1 VSAPSLRLTGRS
13 SSHFTRVAAMFAHE
27 LGLAFEAQIVED
39 LTSLDPTSYGGQ
51 PALKVP
57 VLRVGEVSV
66 FGTENICRKLAAL
79 AGRADD
85 ERVVLA
91 EHVADDLV
99 RNAQELVWHAMAA
112 QVQLRMGIAVAQL
125 PADNVFFAKAAAS
138 LGGAMA
144 WLDEHLE
151 EVLRRLPA
159 PRDLSVLE
167 VTLFCLVE
175 HIAFRPTV
183 DLAPYPALRT
193 FARRFGERGSARRT
207 VFRLDEGAR

>member
-125 PADNVFFAKAAAS
+125 PADNVFFAKA
-138 LGGAMA
+138 